1 MNERLVF
8 NESSSRVKAA
18 LEATGVEYEMFPC
31 DPELADTAM
40 FCEHYGY
47 APEVSANTILIKA
60 KSGGERYVVCVVLA
74 HTRLDVNKTVR
85 KKIESRRVSFAS
97 AEETKTLTGMEIGGV
112 TPLAIP
118 EDLPIWVDDR
128 VMQCEYIILGGGSRD
143 CKVKVSPKLFEKLL
157 SSEVVP
163 GLALEFIERD
173 ANG

>member
-1 MNERLVF
+1 MTKVVSEGLVLNEL
-8 NESSSRVKAA
+8 SSRVQAA
-18 LEATGVEYEMFPC
+18 LDATGVEYEIFPC
-31 DPELADTAM
+31 DPELADTAQ

-47 APEVSANTILIKA
+47 APEVSANTILVKA

-97 AEETKTLTGMEIGGV
+97 ADETKALTGMEIGGV

-118 EDLPIWVDDR
+118 DDLPIWVDER

-143 CKVKVSPKLFEKLL
+143 CKVKVSPECFKLIAN
-157 SSEVVP
+157 SEVVEH
-163 GLALEFIERD
+163 LANVLES
-173 ANG
+173 